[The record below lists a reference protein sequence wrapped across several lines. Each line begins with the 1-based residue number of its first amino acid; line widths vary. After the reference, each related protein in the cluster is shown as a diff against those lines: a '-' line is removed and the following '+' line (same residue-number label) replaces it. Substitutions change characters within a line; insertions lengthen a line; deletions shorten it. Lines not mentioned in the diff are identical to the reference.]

1 MHGIY
6 NVMVAVRGEECVPVP
21 LEKVAGIVKY
31 VPMNHPW
38 VNTARLVGT
47 CMGDVPGV

>member
-1 MHGIY
+1 MAGVY

-21 LEKVAGIVKY
+21 LQKVAGVVKN
-31 VPMNHPW
+31 VPVNHPW
-38 VNTARLVGT
+38 VKTARLVGT